1 MTVKRFRWCH
11 DHTICFIL
19 SWKWH
24 IFLIALNWRKRGF
37 LHGANSSLII
47 QTFVSI
53 FTTIICSRSRITHFT
68 PLSFSARVSTYS
80 QSRGRKTVRVRFR
93 GPLPQVAGGIVI
105 LLNIWFGFAQA
116 AVTSLHQSHESHPVN
131 LGQAADW
138 SWYTSEAWRIPP
150 TAEGYDVGRG
160 NKWWWYQRKS
170 AFCLPGLQATTALFF
185 LFFTNM
191 MMRNTDVHHDSKL
204 TWPWNQKES

>member
-1 MTVKRFRWCH
+1 MMSWSHDLFHPELKMTHFSNRTELEKRRYFTWCKLLFNYS
-11 DHTICFIL
+11 DIWFYFC
-19 SWKWH
+19 
-24 IFLIALNWRKRGF
+24 N
-37 LHGANSSLII
+37 NY
-47 QTFVSI
+47 VE
-53 FTTIICSRSRITHFT
+53 CSRSTITHFT
-68 PLSFSARVSTYS
+68 PLSFSACVLTYS

-105 LLNIWFGFAQA
+105 LLNIWFGFTQA

-170 AFCLPGLQATTALFF
+170 AFCALLSLPGLQAMTALFF
-185 LFFTNM
+185 PVF
-191 MMRNTDVHHDSKL
+191 H
-204 TWPWNQKES
+204 